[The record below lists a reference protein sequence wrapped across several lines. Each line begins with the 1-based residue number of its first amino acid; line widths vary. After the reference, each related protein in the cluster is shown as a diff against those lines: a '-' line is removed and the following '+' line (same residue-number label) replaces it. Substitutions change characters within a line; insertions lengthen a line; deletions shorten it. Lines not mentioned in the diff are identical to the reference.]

1 MASDPAVKS
10 KSDTR
15 PVNLRMRNDTRA
27 LIDRAAEIR
36 GKNRSEFMIDAAVAA
51 AQDTLLDQTLILVD
65 RETYDF
71 YLSVLD
77 QPPSGEGFERL
88 MKVTPPWLEK

>member
-1 MASDPAVKS
+1 MPGEPAVKS
-10 KSDTR
+10 NSDTR

-51 AQDTLLDQTLILVD
+51 AQDTLLEQTLIMVD

-77 QPPSGEGFERL
+77 QPPSGEGIERL
-88 MKVTPPWLEK
+88 MKGTPPWLEK

>member
-1 MASDPAVKS
+1 MPAKAVKIE
-10 KSDTR
+10 TH

-36 GKNRSEFMIDAAVAA
+36 GKNRSEFMIEAAVAA
-51 AQDTLLDQTLILVD
+51 AQETLLDQTLVLVD

-71 YLSVLD
+71 FLRVLD

-88 MKVTPPWLEK
+88 MSRTPPWLEE

>member
-1 MASDPAVKS
+1 MNSRPAVKS

-51 AQDTLLDQTLILVD
+51 AQDTLLDQTLVLVD

-71 YLSVLD
+71 FLSVLD
-77 QPPSGEGFERL
+77 RPPGGEGFERL
-88 MKVTPPWLEK
+88 MKVTPPWLD

>member
-1 MASDPAVKS
+1 MAARPAGKAKS
-10 KSDTR
+10 VAK
-15 PVNLRMRNDTRA
+15 PVNLRMKPETRA
-27 LIDRAAEIR
+27 LIDRAAEIK

-51 AQDTLLDQTLILVD
+51 AQETLLDQTLIHVD

-77 QPPSGEGFERL
+77 QPPSGDGYERL
-88 MKVTPPWLEK
+88 MKVRAPWLK

>member
-1 MASDPAVKS
+1 
-10 KSDTR
+10 
-15 PVNLRMRNDTRA
+15 MRNDTRA

-51 AQDTLLDQTLILVD
+51 AQDTLLDQTLVLVD

-77 QPPSGEGFERL
+77 QPPGGEGFERL
-88 MKVTPPWLEK
+88 MKTTPPWIEE